1 MIKAISFRVQVSDL
15 SDVQTTVDAA
25 QRAGFTVVTPDGDRV
40 TGLQVDGTELNMGRF
55 VNDWWKRGA
64 ARGALVVNLRSDV
77 ENHLSRD
84 PQLPFGNL
92 VVLTEDGS
100 INLEVKHL
108 TKDKADWLME
118 QITCGERE
126 TAAEIEQLGTGLG
139 ATVVDTE
146 PRLDANDVKPGH
158 VAFHSPWRPV

>member
-1 MIKAISFRVQVSDL
+1 MIKTISFRVQVADL
-15 SDVQTTVDAA
+15 PDVQATVDAA
-25 QRAGFTVVTPDGDRV
+25 DRAGFTVVTPDGDRV
-40 TGLQVDGTELNMGRF
+40 TALQVDGNELNMGRF

-64 ARGALVVNLRSDV
+64 ARGALVLNLRADV

-108 TKDKADWLME
+108 TKDKAEWLME
-118 QITCGERE
+118 QLTCGSRE
-126 TAAEIEQLGTGLG
+126 TVAEIGQLGTGLG
-139 ATVVDTE
+139 AVVVEGE
-146 PRLDANDVKPGH
+146 PRRDANDVKPGH
-158 VAFHSPWRPV
+158 DAYHSPWRPA